1 MTEKKPKLTPE
12 QRKLRALKRC
22 ARRIVKALTK
32 EA

>member
-1 MTEKKPKLTPE
+1 MPKPKLTPE
-12 QRKLRALKRC
+12 EKKLRRLKRC